1 MFNVNKMHLLS
12 FRVILLG
19 FLLVILAG
27 AGLLALPWAAA
38 DEQRVVLI
46 QHPDFN
52 VTHLNTS
59 GRFFV
64 RV

>member
-27 AGLLALPWAAA
+27 AGLLSLPWAAA
-38 DEQRVVLI
+38 SSVK
-46 QHPDFN
+46 
-52 VTHLNTS
+52 
-59 GRFFV
+59 
-64 RV
+64 